1 MTDKKIDHNIKKT
14 KDFIE
19 SWKRF
24 HNIFKGALLKAAV
37 DKKKEEEFLLTKDLI
52 SVRYEELMDDVGVKP
67 ARRVLKSDSIYSV
80 LSLDKFSNISDES
93 LRNIDRQWRNSFE
106 LLEELLCR
114 LERNKKR
121 LGNFSRF
128 SIIIKKRKQDNR
140 RKSL

>member
-1 MTDKKIDHNIKKT
+1 MTDKKIDRNIKKA

-24 HNIFKGALLKAAV
+24 HSIFKGALSKAAV

-52 SVRYEELMDDVGVKP
+52 SVRYEELMDDGGVKP

-80 LSLDKFSNISDES
+80 LSLDKFSTISDES
-93 LRNIDRQWRNSFE
+93 LRNIDQQWRNSFE
-106 LLEELLCR
+106 LLEGILRR

-140 RKSL
+140 RKSS